1 MTLFLK
7 SLISLFVC
15 CFLSS
20 CASLNSRSLD
30 HTEPR
35 QFVILKLDDYRA
47 DVPVTKGWSQTF
59 EFLNQN
65 NVIGTLG
72 IIGEGLE
79 KQNVQ
84 SIEWL
89 LRQNAIGHEIWNHG
103 YCHCRQEVNGQRI
116 SDFRGR
122 NLANQ
127 KEDILRVQKLAREKI
142 GLTLTT
148 FGAPYNATDDN
159 TALALSSAKMISV
172 WLFKDTDDDVVPT
185 TLTQLKRIKSVNIEY
200 PVHNPDFE
208 AFKKGFEAHRDKS
221 VLVIQG
227 HPNSWVNDPERFNEF
242 KKIIL
247 FLKNEGAEFL
257 APRTYEQSKT
267 AA

>member
-72 IIGEGLE
+72 IIGEG
-79 KQNVQ
+79 
-84 SIEWL
+84 
-89 LRQNAIGHEIWNHG
+89 
-103 YCHCRQEVNGQRI
+103 
-116 SDFRGR
+116 
-122 NLANQ
+122 
-127 KEDILRVQKLAREKI
+127 
-142 GLTLTT
+142 
-148 FGAPYNATDDN
+148 
-159 TALALSSAKMISV
+159 
-172 WLFKDTDDDVVPT
+172 
-185 TLTQLKRIKSVNIEY
+185 
-200 PVHNPDFE
+200 
-208 AFKKGFEAHRDKS
+208 
-221 VLVIQG
+221 
-227 HPNSWVNDPERFNEF
+227 
-242 KKIIL
+242 
-247 FLKNEGAEFL
+247 
-257 APRTYEQSKT
+257 
-267 AA
+267 